1 MIISV
6 TALAWLVSAATL
18 ATMTAPVV
26 LIIFWIRDLLKG
38 QLW

>member
-18 ATMTAPVV
+18 ATMAAPIV

>member
-1 MIISV
+1 MIISA
-6 TALAWLVSAATL
+6 TALAWLVGTATL
-18 ATMTAPVV
+18 ATLAAPVI